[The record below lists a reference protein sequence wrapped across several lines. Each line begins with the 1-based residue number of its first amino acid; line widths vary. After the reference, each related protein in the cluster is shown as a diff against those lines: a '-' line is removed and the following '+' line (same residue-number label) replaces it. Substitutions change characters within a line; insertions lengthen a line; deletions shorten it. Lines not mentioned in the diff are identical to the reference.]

1 MILERCAGVLIPL
14 FSLRTR
20 EDFGRGEIGGLL
32 AMGDL
37 ALATGHRL
45 IQLLPIDESAPGES
59 SPYTALS
66 VFAIDPVYTSARAL
80 PGIETSALAAARM
93 QTTGHAM
100 PPHASVYAAKRVLL
114 ERAYRFFTAHG
125 EPPARSAFETFVTS
139 NGDWLDNYAL
149 FRALKE
155 KFNWSAWETWPTGLS
170 KRDPAALAQASRELA
185 DRVAMFSWFQFA
197 AHREWIETRAQLAAR
212 GVMIGGDL
220 AFSPGRDSAEVW
232 ANQELFDFERSVG
245 APPDAFSETG
255 QRWGL
260 PMPHW
265 ERMRASGFRFLRM
278 RVRRARELYDALRI
292 DHVVGL
298 FRTYGYPVGAEDGG
312 LFDPVSEEAQR
323 AQGEEIL
330 RVVLEEAGEM
340 QIIAEDLGVIP
351 PFVRAV
357 LAALGLPGYKVVR
370 WEKTG
375 WGGPDER
382 FVDPSTYAE
391 VSLAT
396 TGTHDTETLAE
407 WWHDATVEERERFGQ
422 GLGIGAVAE
431 PRESVMDE
439 RTLDAI
445 LGALYA
451 SPSRLL
457 IVPIQ
462 DLFGWTD
469 RINTPGIVNGRNW
482 TWRLPFDL
490 ESIGENPRLRERV
503 AKLRAIAQR
512 CGRFGPITA

>member
-1 MILERCAGVLIPL
+1 MTFERCAGVLIPL

-37 ALATGHRL
+37 ALAMGHRL
-45 IQLLPIDESAPGES
+45 IQLLPIDETAPGES

-66 VFAIDPVYTSARAL
+66 VFAIDPVYVSAHTLSGIAEAAL
-80 PGIETSALAAARM
+80 TAARV

-100 PPHASVYAAKRVLL
+100 PLHASVYAAKRMLL
-114 ERAYRFFTAHG
+114 ERAYLSFTAHAQR
-125 EPPARSAFETFVTS
+125 PAREAFEAFAAS
-139 NGDWLDNYAL
+139 NRGWLDDYAL

-155 KFNWSAWETWPTGLS
+155 KFNWSAWETWPAGLRA
-170 KRDPAALAQASRELA
+170 RDPAALAEARRELA
-185 DRVAMFSWFQFA
+185 DRVAMCSWFQFA
-197 AHREWIETRAQLAAR
+197 ANREWLDTRAQLAAR

-220 AFSPGRDSAEVW
+220 AFSPGRESAEVW
-232 ANQELFDFERSVG
+232 ANQELFDLERSVG

-278 RVRRARELYDALRI
+278 RVRRARELYDALRV

-298 FRTYGYPVGAEDGG
+298 FRTYGYPVGADDGG

-330 RVVLEEAGEM
+330 KVILEEAGEM
-340 QIIAEDLGVIP
+340 RIIAEDLGVIP

-357 LAALGLPGYKVVR
+357 LASLALPGYKVVR
-370 WEKTG
+370 WEKVG
-375 WGGPDER
+375 WGTPDER
-382 FVDPSTYAE
+382 FVDPSTYPE

-396 TGTHDTETLAE
+396 TGTHDTDTLAD
-407 WWHDATVEERERFGQ
+407 WWREAPLEERERFVQ
-422 GLGIGAVAE
+422 GLDLAGRAD
-431 PRESVMDE
+431 PRESAIDE
-439 RTLDAI
+439 ATLDSI
-445 LGALYA
+445 LEALYA
-451 SPSRLL
+451 SPSRLV

-469 RINTPGIVNGRNW
+469 RINTPGIVNGQNW

-490 ESIGENPRLRERV
+490 EAAGQDPRIRDRIP
-503 AKLRAIAQR
+503 KLRAIAQR
-512 CGRFGPITA
+512 SGRFRPISR

>member
-1 MILERCAGVLIPL
+1 VILERCAGVLIPL

-20 EDFGRGEIGGLL
+20 DDFGRGETSGLL

-37 ALATGHRL
+37 ALAMGHRL
-45 IQLLPIDESAPGES
+45 IQLLPIDETAPGES
-59 SPYTALS
+59 SPYSALS
-66 VFAIDPVYTSARAL
+66 VFAIDPVYASVRML
-80 PGIETSALAAARM
+80 PGIETSALAAARK

-114 ERAYRFFTAHG
+114 ERAYRFFTAHA
-125 EPPARSAFETFVTS
+125 ESPVRRAFRAFVTS
-139 NGDWLDNYAL
+139 NRDWLDNYAL

-155 KFNWSAWETWPTGLS
+155 EFDWSAWENWPVGLS
-170 KRDPAALAQASRELA
+170 RRDPTALAEATRKLA

-220 AFSPGRDSAEVW
+220 AFSPGLESAEVW

-265 ERMRASGFRFLRM
+265 ERMRASGFRFLGM
-278 RVRRARELYDALRI
+278 RVRRARELYDVLRI

-298 FRTYGYPVGAEDGG
+298 FRAYGYPVGAEGG
-312 LFDPVSEEAQR
+312 GRFDPVSEDAQR

-330 RVVLEEAGEM
+330 RAILKESGQM
-340 QIIAEDLGVIP
+340 QIVAEDLGLIP
-351 PFVRAV
+351 PFVRTV
-357 LAALGLPGYKVVR
+357 LMALGLPGYKVVR

-382 FVDPSTYAE
+382 FVDPTNYTE

-396 TGTHDTETLAE
+396 TGTHDTDPLAE
-407 WWHDATVEERERFGQ
+407 WWREATLEERERFTRE
-422 GLGIGAVAE
+422 LGIGDRAE
-431 PRESVMDE
+431 ARKSVMDE

-445 LGALYA
+445 LEALYA
-451 SPSRLL
+451 SPSRLV
-457 IVPIQ
+457 IVPLQ

-469 RINTPGIVNGRNW
+469 RINMPGTVNGQNW

-490 ESIGENPRLRERV
+490 ESIGENQRLCERLP
-503 AKLRAIAQR
+503 KLRAIAQR
-512 CGRFGPITA
+512 CGRFRPIAP

>member
-1 MILERCAGVLIPL
+1 VILERCAGVLIPL

-20 EDFGRGEIGGLL
+20 EDFGRGETSGLL

-37 ALATGHRL
+37 ALAMGHRL
-45 IQLLPIDESAPGES
+45 IQLLPINETAPDES

-66 VFAIDPVYTSARAL
+66 VFAIDPVYASMRAL
-80 PGIETSALAAARM
+80 PGIEASALATARM
-93 QTTGHAM
+93 QTGGHGM

-114 ERAYRFFTAHG
+114 EAAYRFFTARA
-125 EPPARSAFETFVTS
+125 EPPIRKAFDAFVSS
-139 NGDWLDNYAL
+139 NRDWLDDYAL

-155 KFNWSAWETWPTGLS
+155 KFKWGAWETWPAGLRQ
-170 KRDPAALAQASRELA
+170 RDPKALAEARGELA

-197 AHREWIETRAQLAAR
+197 AHREWIETRAQLATR

-220 AFSPGRDSAEVW
+220 AFSPGRESAEVW
-232 ANQELFDFERSVG
+232 ANQELFDCARSVG
-245 APPDAFSETG
+245 APPDAFSDTG

-278 RVRRARELYDALRI
+278 RVRRARELYHALRV

-298 FRTYGYPVGAEDGG
+298 FRTYGYPLGARDGG
-312 LFDPVSEEAQR
+312 RFDPVSEQAQR

-330 RVVLEEAGEM
+330 RVILEESGTM
-340 QIIAEDLGVIP
+340 QIITEDLGVIP
-351 PFVRAV
+351 PFVRVV
-357 LAALGLPGYKVVR
+357 LATLGLPGYKVVR

-396 TGTHDTETLAE
+396 TGTHDTDTLAE
-407 WWHDATVEERERFGQ
+407 WWRDATVEERQRLTR
-422 GLGIGAVAE
+422 GLRLGDRAE
-431 PRESVMDE
+431 PRQSVMDE

-445 LGALYA
+445 LDALYA
-451 SPSRLL
+451 SPSRLV
-457 IVPIQ
+457 IVPLP

-469 RINTPGIVNGRNW
+469 RINTPGMVNSRNW

-490 ESIGENPRLRERV
+490 ESIGENPRLRERL
-503 AKLRAIAQR
+503 AKLREIAQR
-512 CGRFGPITA
+512 RGRFRPIAP